1 MGTLH
6 KIHKNQSISQASE
19 CALYKHTL
27 KQIMLYGFDH
37 FFFSITPNLGNIQT
51 DSKITTSYPDEF
63 VQCYASNPLLNKNA
77 IINHCQASIEPII
90 WDESAFINSPHFSK
104 GAQTFGVNYGWSQA
118 VHDAKGAVSILTLI
132 RRTQPVSSQEFNE
145 KAGDILWLC
154 NQLHSAI
161 AVRFSSYHTMT
172 EPIARLSVRESEVL
186 KWTAQGKTASDIAM
200 ILSLTPRTVNFHIS
214 SVMRKMGANNKTSA
228 VVIASKSGLL

>member
-37 FFFSITPNLGNIQT
+37 FFFSITPNFGNIQT
-51 DSKITTSYPDEF
+51 DSKIITSYPDEF
-63 VQCYASNPLLNKNA
+63 IQCYASNPLLNKNA

>member
-51 DSKITTSYPDEF
+51 DSKIITSYPDEF

-77 IINHCQASIEPII
+77 IINHCQASIELII

>member
-37 FFFSITPNLGNIQT
+37 FFFSITPNFGNIQT
-51 DSKITTSYPDEF
+51 DSKIITSYPDEF

>member
-6 KIHKNQSISQASE
+6 KIYKNQSISQASE

-51 DSKITTSYPDEF
+51 DSKIITSYPDEF
-63 VQCYASNPLLNKNA
+63 IQCYASNPLLNKNA

>member
-6 KIHKNQSISQASE
+6 KIHKNQFTNPADE
-19 CALYKHTL
+19 CELFNHTL
-27 KQIMLYGFDH
+27 KQTILYGFDH
-37 FFFSITPNLGNIQT
+37 FFFSITPNFGNIYT
-51 DSKITTSYPDEF
+51 DSKITTSYPIEF
-63 VQCYASNPLLNKNA
+63 VKCYSSNVLLHKNA
-77 IINHCQASIEPII
+77 IIAHCQTSIDPII
-90 WDESAFINSPHFSK
+90 WDEAAFIDTPHFSK
-104 GAQTFGVNYGWSQA
+104 GAHAYGVNYGWSQA

-132 RRTQPVSSQEFNE
+132 RRSTPVSPEEFNE

-154 NQLHSAI
+154 NQLHSAM
-161 AVRFSSYHTMT
+161 AVKLFNQPTMT

-200 ILSLTPRTVNFHIS
+200 ILSLIPRTVNFHIS
-214 SVMRKMGANNKTSA
+214 SVIRKMGASNKTSA

>member
-27 KQIMLYGFDH
+27 KQITLYGFDH
-37 FFFSITPNLGNIQT
+37 FFFSITPNFGNIQT
-51 DSKITTSYPDEF
+51 DSKIITSYPDEF
-63 VQCYASNPLLNKNA
+63 MHCYSSNSLLNKNA
-77 IINHCQASIEPII
+77 IITHCQASIEPII
-90 WDESAFINSPHFSK
+90 WDESAFISNPHFSK
-104 GAQTFGVNYGWSQA
+104 AAQAYGVNYGWSQA

-132 RRTQPVSSQEFNE
+132 RRTPAISAQEFNE

-154 NQLHSAI
+154 NQLHSAM

-200 ILSLTPRTVNFHIS
+200 ILNLTPRTVNFHIS

>member
-6 KIHKNQSISQASE
+6 KIYKNQITGHADE
-19 CALYKHTL
+19 CNLFNHALNQTV
-27 KQIMLYGFDH
+27 LYGFDH
-37 FFFSITPNLGNIQT
+37 FFFSITPNFGNIHK
-51 DSKITTSYPDEF
+51 DSKILTSYPNEF
-63 VQCYASNPLLNKNA
+63 AECYISNALLHKNA
-77 IINHCQASIEPII
+77 IIAHCQTSIDPIM
-90 WDESAFINSPHFSK
+90 WDETAFIDTPHFSK
-104 GAQTFGVNYGWSQA
+104 GAQVYGANYGWSQA

-132 RRTQPVSSQEFNE
+132 RRSTPVSPEEFNE

-154 NQLHSAI
+154 NQLHSAM
-161 AVRFSSYHTMT
+161 AVKLFNQPRMT

-186 KWTAQGKTASDIAM
+186 KWTAQGKTASDIGM

-214 SVMRKMGANNKTSA
+214 SVIRKMGASNKTSA

>member
-1 MGTLH
+1 MSGDFAKSGSLF
-6 KIHKNQSISQASE
+6 QDF
-19 CALYKHTL
+19 L
-27 KQIMLYGFDH
+27 
-37 FFFSITPNLGNIQT
+37 SITPNLGNIQT
-51 DSKITTSYPDEF
+51 DSKIITSYPDEF
-63 VQCYASNPLLNKNA
+63 IQCYASNPLLNKNA

>member
-37 FFFSITPNLGNIQT
+37 FFFSITPNFGNIQT
-51 DSKITTSYPDEF
+51 DSKIITSYPDEF
-63 VQCYASNPLLNKNA
+63 IQCYASNPLLNKNA
-77 IINHCQASIEPII
+77 IINHCQGSIEPII